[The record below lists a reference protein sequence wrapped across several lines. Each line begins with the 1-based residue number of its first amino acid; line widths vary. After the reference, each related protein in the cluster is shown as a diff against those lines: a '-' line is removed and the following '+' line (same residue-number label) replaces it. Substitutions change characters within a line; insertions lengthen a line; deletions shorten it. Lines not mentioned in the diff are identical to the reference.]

1 MPKKKL
7 TKAQVKKTL
16 ERIDDLT
23 TRLIL
28 DKVEQR
34 DSFVKMSLP
43 KLLEKQWARALL
55 RRLK

>member
-7 TKAQVKKTL
+7 TKVQVKKTL

-23 TRLIL
+23 TKLIL